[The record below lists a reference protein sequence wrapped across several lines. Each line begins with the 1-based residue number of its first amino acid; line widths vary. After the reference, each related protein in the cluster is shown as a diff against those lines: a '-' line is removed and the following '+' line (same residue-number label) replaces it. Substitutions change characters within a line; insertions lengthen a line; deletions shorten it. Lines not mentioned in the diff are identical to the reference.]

1 MPKSKLAYNYISAV
15 LKWGSYL
22 SLFILLLGLILLF
35 FVSTPI
41 PITFQVKALSL
52 SQLTNELFKLN
63 IVAFINLGLL
73 VLMITPILRVTV
85 AIFSFILE
93 KDSKYTIIASGVLL
107 VLMFSLLLA
116 A

>member
-22 SLFILLLGLILLF
+22 SLFILLLGLILLAF
-35 FVSTPI
+35 ASFAL

-73 VLMITPILRVTV
+73 VLMITPILRVVV
-85 AIFSFILE
+85 AIFSFVLE
-93 KDSKYTIIASGVLL
+93 RDSKYTLVASAVLL
-107 VLMFSLLLA
+107 VLMFSILLA